1 MAAPVPSPLLGWDV
15 LDDSG
20 TIPAGWVPLDLLF
33 LSLLMVPVF
42 LTGFLSFFMD
52 NTVSGTLEERGL
64 FSELV
69 LWKAGRGDGHS
80 HGERGASSQTYGLP
94 TRLRQMLPSSC
105 KAFPCCFLCPRSEE
119 EREEEEE
126 EEGSRAP
133 EEGTVAPEEGTHLL
147 PKLGSGEPQPP
158 GRLTEMEMTSW
169 HTVA

>member
-1 MAAPVPSPLLGWDV
+1 MGLSLSHWLYLQAALLGVPRLVGGRRVQVEVGAPVSL
-15 LDDSG
+15 
-20 TIPAGWVPLDLLF
+20 PATLPA
-33 LSLLMVPVF
+33 
-42 LTGFLSFFMD
+42 
-52 NTVSGTLEERGL
+52 GTLEERGL